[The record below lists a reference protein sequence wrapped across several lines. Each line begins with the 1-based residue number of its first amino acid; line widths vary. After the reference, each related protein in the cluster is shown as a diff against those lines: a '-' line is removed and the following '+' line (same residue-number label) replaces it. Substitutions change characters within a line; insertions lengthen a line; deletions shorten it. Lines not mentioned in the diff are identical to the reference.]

1 LETIFFKVNLLA
13 KKCDLLPDDDIEAA
27 YADMFALQFT
37 DVFNAFGQI
46 LFDTPNNQSARF
58 NEFFNGIW
66 SLTMNRTEERI
77 RSNAKHNCK
86 VIAGK
91 DLSYADIYLSSIL
104 ELASAKGTNR
114 TREQFLDAYP
124 YIKQVDIKV
133 RSRPGIARWLM
144 TRPIT
149 EN

>member
-1 LETIFFKVNLLA
+1 MNLLA
-13 KKCDLLPDDDIEAA
+13 KKCDLLPDDYIEAA

-46 LFDTPNNQSARF
+46 LFDPTNNQSARY
-58 NEFFNGIW
+58 NDFFNGIW

-77 RSNAKHNCK
+77 RSNAKQNCK

-91 DLSYADIYLSSIL
+91 DVSYADIYLSSIL
-104 ELASAKGTNR
+104 ELASTKGTNR
-114 TREQFLDAYP
+114 TREQYLDAYP
-124 YIKQVDIKV
+124 NIKQADIKV

-144 TRPIT
+144 TRPRT